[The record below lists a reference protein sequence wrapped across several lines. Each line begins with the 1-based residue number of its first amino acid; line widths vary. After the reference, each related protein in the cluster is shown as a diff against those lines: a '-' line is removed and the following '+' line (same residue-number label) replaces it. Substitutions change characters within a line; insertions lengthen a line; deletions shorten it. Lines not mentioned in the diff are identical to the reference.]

1 MTHTFEHGNLT
12 VNCEFCLK
20 PFKGRSKLRVHKNK
34 YHKIVLTVDAAAE
47 NEQSHESTTDHS
59 LKCPVCHEVVQE
71 VVALTNHIEEHF
83 EGDQVGHLKYVCL
96 TSMIN
101 KRHFFSLLSQI
112 PCCKLCKHS
121 LPTIASAAMHHNEC
135 LHSAVVAKASPR
147 KKTKRVTKDTL
158 DILDCPVCGANL
170 DDEPAYNHHIK
181 SHYSLTVSTTV
192 KYSILTLFHVQ
203 LLFVF

>member
-1 MTHTFEHGNLT
+1 MFLFRQSKSCLVCSKEFASINSAVTHTFEHGNLT
-12 VNCEFCLK
+12 VNCEFCQK

-101 KRHFFSLLSQI
+101 KAFFLPSLADSMLQ
-112 PCCKLCKHS
+112 
-121 LPTIASAAMHHNEC
+121 AMQ
-135 LHSAVVAKASPR
+135 
-147 KKTKRVTKDTL
+147 
-158 DILDCPVCGANL
+158 
-170 DDEPAYNHHIK
+170 
-181 SHYSLTVSTTV
+181 
-192 KYSILTLFHVQ
+192 TLFTHHRICRDAP
-203 LLFVF
+203 